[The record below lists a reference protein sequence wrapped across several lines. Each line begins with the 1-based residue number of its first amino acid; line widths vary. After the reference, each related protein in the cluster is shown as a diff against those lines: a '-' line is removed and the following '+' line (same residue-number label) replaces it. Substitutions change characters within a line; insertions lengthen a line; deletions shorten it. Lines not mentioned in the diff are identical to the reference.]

1 MTPVVPFDF
10 GSATIRTVMKDGE
23 PWFVGRDVALVL
35 GYTNP
40 QKAIRDHCKGVNET
54 FIPSAGGPQSMA
66 VIPERDVYRL
76 IMRSKL
82 PAAERFEE
90 WVVGTVLPSLRKH
103 GGYVVAQETL
113 TNEQVL
119 APAGQL
125 AQGAANCTNPPRYC
139 QTHKQVKSVC
149 YTLQDTIS
157 GADRERGH
165 LTFPIRFP
173 LAITSYYISN

>member
-1 MTPVVPFDF
+1 MQLTLPTLP
-10 GSATIRTVMKDGE
+10 TNRTVMKDGE

-35 GYTNP
+35 GYAKP
-40 QKAIRDHCKGVNET
+40 REALAAHCKGGLVSRL
-54 FIPSAGGPQSMA
+54 PSSGGPQDTTI
-66 VIPERDVYRL
+66 IPERDVYRL

-119 APAGQL
+119 VPAGQP
-125 AQGAANCTNPPRYC
+125 AQGAATCTNPPRYC

>member
-35 GYTNP
+35 GYMNP
-40 QKAIRDHCKGVNET
+40 SKAISDHCRGANVSLL
-54 FIPSAGGPQSMA
+54 PSASGDQNYTI
-66 VIPERDVYRL
+66 IPERDVYLL

-119 APAGQL
+119 V
-125 AQGAANCTNPPRYC
+125 AQGAVDCTNPPRYC